1 MNANILRQF
10 KKVINNNKRVDEYV
24 KLTLADKL
32 YMRKLSKHIR
42 KNHGINEIT
51 FEDFV
56 LICKFQKIKATMRL
70 EDRYTTKFIN
80 LLHFNQY
87 TLNDILYKCIDDI
100 YEHGDVEDYKNI
112 DLALMKKQLI
122 EYNNHVITFDKFE
135 IICKRLGIRINIE

>member
-1 MNANILRQF
+1 MNDIILRQF
-10 KKVINNNKRVDEYV
+10 KKVINNNKRVDDYIR
-24 KLTLADKL
+24 LTLADKL
-32 YMRKLSKHIR
+32 YMKKLSRHIR

-56 LICKFQKIKATMRL
+56 LICKFQKIKATMRI

-100 YEHGDVEDYKNI
+100 YEHGDVEGYKNI
-112 DLALMKKQLI
+112 DLTLMKKQMI

>member
-10 KKVINNNKRVDEYV
+10 KKVINNNKRVDEYI

-100 YEHGDVEDYKNI
+100 YKHGDVEDYKNI
-112 DLALMKKQLI
+112 DLMLMKKQLI

>member
-1 MNANILRQF
+1 MNVNILRQF

-32 YMRKLSKHIR
+32 YMRKLSRHIR

-70 EDRYTTKFIN
+70 EDRYATKFIN

-100 YEHGDVEDYKNI
+100 YEHGDVEDYKNN

>member
-1 MNANILRQF
+1 MNVNILRQF

-100 YEHGDVEDYKNI
+100 YKHGDVEDYKNI
-112 DLALMKKQLI
+112 DLVLMKKQLT